1 MRHKASAPVRF
12 LLILLGT
19 GVSLFATAQN
29 NTKSPYSR
37 FGLGDL
43 AFNGLGQN
51 SGMGQTGVGIRRT
64 TMLNTLNPASFGNLT
79 YTVFETG
86 ALLDQG
92 TIADKN
98 QNQFF
103 RNASYAY
110 LNLGFPVSSKLGWGA
125 SIGLQPVSHV
135 GYNIDSYSWQGD
147 SLATLFAYNGRGGL
161 SKFYM
166 GHGFTLWSASTKGEK
181 NTRTLQHELKL
192 GFQVSYIYGQLR
204 IGKAA
209 YFYDT
214 TSTINNYKE
223 DRTRYIGD
231 VNYDLGLQYTTRV
244 GKGEYL
250 TMGATYQPAS
260 SLRGEQVLFAR
271 TLQPGSIDNTRDT
284 IEFIEDGEA
293 GTLLMP
299 AAWGAGL
306 SWQKEDKW
314 MIALDVK
321 GQNWEA
327 YRLFG
332 VSDSMQNS
340 FSMHLGGMW
349 IPDASAIKKRWKKA
363 EYRAGV
369 RYGNTNLMVRGEP
382 IRELGIS
389 VGVGVPVFRQR
400 SKINLS
406 LEYYQR
412 GTTDNRLLR
421 ENHFRFILGL
431 SLGEKWFNRTK
442 ID

>member
-1 MRHKASAPVRF
+1 MRHKASASVRF
-12 LLILLGT
+12 LFFLIGS
-19 GVSLFATAQN
+19 GVSLFASAQN

-43 AFNGLGQN
+43 AFNGLAQN
-51 SGMGQTGVGIRRT
+51 SGMGQTGIGIRRNN
-64 TMLNTLNPASFGNLT
+64 MLNTLNPASYGNLSFT
-79 YTVFETG
+79 IFETG

-92 TIADKN
+92 NISDNN
-98 QNQFF
+98 QSQFF
-103 RNASYAY
+103 RNASYGY
-110 LNLGFPVSSKLGWGA
+110 LSLAFPVSAKMGWGA
-125 SIGLQPVSHV
+125 SFGLQPVSHV
-135 GYNIDSYSWQGD
+135 GYNINSYSWQAD
-147 SLATLFAYNGRGGL
+147 SLATLFTYNGRGGL

-166 GHGFTLWSASTKGEK
+166 GHGFTLWSNHTKTDGGAK
-181 NTRTLQHELKL
+181 VMRNELKL
-192 GFQVSYIYGQLR
+192 GFNVNYIYGQLR

-214 TSTINNYKE
+214 TFTINNYKE

-231 VNYDLGLQYTTRV
+231 VNYDLGLQYTSRLRS
-244 GKGEYL
+244 GQYL
-250 TMGATYQPAS
+250 TFGATYQPSAT
-260 SLRGEQVLFAR
+260 LRGEQVLFAR
-271 TLQPGSIDNTRDT
+271 TLQPGSLDNTRDT

-299 AAWGAGL
+299 SAWGAGISL
-306 SWQKEDKW
+306 QKEDKW
-314 MIALDVK
+314 MVSLDVK

-327 YRLFG
+327 YKLFG

-340 FSMHLGGMW
+340 FSVHLGGMW

-363 EYRAGV
+363 EYRAGI

-382 IRELGIS
+382 IRELGFS
-389 VGVGVPVFRQR
+389 VGVGMPVFRQR
-400 SKINLS
+400 SKFNFS

-421 ENHFRFILGL
+421 EDHFRFILGL